1 ACSARRLSSSW
12 QNMLRRKLFTVINV
26 AGLTAAIASSV
37 IIFLYARHEL
47 SFDAVHANA
56 ERIQLVYKERR
67 TATGFQE
74 LDDTWVPL
82 LDLLK
87 QQVPGIADGA
97 RVFSNERTW
106 VELDGSR
113 KFSETLTYADPAI
126 LELFTLPLARG
137 DRATALSGSHK
148 VVLSAEAARRFFG
161 NDDPIGRTLTIN
173 FNDDYTV
180 TGVLAPVPRNSTL
193 RPDLLVPF
201 ENLLADAVAGGNSVG
216 WEQSF
221 LQTFVLLEQGANAAV
236 VQDRLPAVVASVF
249 GEEGTNGT
257 RNMSLKF
264 WSLRSLHDR
273 DTNSNMI
280 AWVLLGIALSIIL
293 VATIN
298 FMNLSIARSLE
309 RAKEV
314 GVRKTMGSL
323 RRQLVLLFFLEPLL
337 ISLFAL
343 ALGVEMARFLLP
355 MFNGWYGLD
364 LALQLGSDPLLL
376 TMLAAVG
383 LAAVLLSGCYPAL
396 VLSGFKPAATLKG
409 NLKSSPTGMRLR
421 NGLTLLQFTV
431 AIVLVTGIASIWLQV
446 RYLQSRQLNF
456 EPENV
461 IAIPLRFGDFAD
473 RELATTAIETFKN
486 ELRALPGV
494 ASVAS
499 SMSIPGDYNE
509 ANIFAQ
515 PEGWAGEEPLRMLIA
530 PADENYFATY
540 GMSFVEGENFRPDTG
555 TAVAI
560 INETAARAIG
570 WDSAV
575 GKRLNDWTVVG
586 VVKDFHYQ
594 SPAAGIRPIIHV
606 YNPAQRTSPAHYYVS
621 VKFDTP
627 GLGSTLA
634 AIEAQWRR
642 MDPSRSFDYFFV
654 GDLIAALYRDVN
666 NAGKVL
672 AWFAVLSIVIANL
685 GLLGLSSYSV
695 VQRTREIGIRKVF
708 GGETAD
714 VALLLT
720 AQFVRPVLLAN
731 LLAWPLAWIA
741 ITRWLESFA
750 YHMELNWLIFPAGGF
765 CILLLALLT
774 VSLQSAKAA
783 AQKPVLA
790 LRYE

>member
-1 ACSARRLSSSW
+1 MFANYVKAAW
-12 QNMLRRKLFTVINV
+12 QNLLRRKLFTLINV
-26 AGLTAAIASSV
+26 AGLTGAIASSI

-47 SFDAVHANA
+47 SFDAMHVNA
-56 ERIQLVYKERR
+56 ERIQLIYKQRR

-74 LDDTWVPL
+74 TDDTWVPL
-82 LDLLK
+82 RDALK
-87 QQVPGIADGA
+87 QQVPGIADGV

-106 VELDGSR
+106 VELDGNR
-113 KFSETLTYADPAI
+113 KFSETLTYADSSI
-126 LELFTLPLARG
+126 LEIFTFPLASG

-161 NDDPIGRTLTIN
+161 NEDPIGRTLTIN

-180 TGVLAPVPRNSTL
+180 SGVLAPVPRNSTL

-201 ENLLADAVAGGNSVG
+201 ENLLADAVAGGNSIG

-221 LQTFVLLEQGANAAV
+221 LQTFVLLEQGTSAET
-236 VQDRLPAVVASVF
+236 VQDRLPAVVASTF
-249 GEEGTNGT
+249 SEDSANGT

-264 WSLRSLHDR
+264 RPLRSLHDSEA
-273 DTNSNMI
+273 NSNTI

-309 RAKEV
+309 RAREV
-314 GVRKTMGSL
+314 GVRKTLGSL
-323 RRQLVLLFFLEPLL
+323 RRQLVLLFFLEPLF

-343 ALGVEMARFLLP
+343 ALGVEMARALLP

-364 LALQLGSDPLLL
+364 LALQLRSDPLLL

-383 LAAVLLSGCYPAL
+383 LAAALLSGCYPAF

-409 NLKSSPTGMRLR
+409 NLKSSPRGLRLR

-431 AIVLVTGIASIWLQV
+431 AIVLVTGIAAIWMQV
-446 RYLQSRQLNF
+446 RYLQGRQLNF
-456 EPENV
+456 APDNV
-461 IAIPLRFGDFAD
+461 IAIPLRLGDFED
-473 RELATTAIETFKN
+473 RELATSAIETFKN

-494 ASVAS
+494 VSVAS
-499 SMSIPGDYNE
+499 SMSIPGDYFE

-515 PEGWAGEEPLRMLIA
+515 PEGRAGEEPLRMLIA
-530 PADENYFATY
+530 SGDEHYFATY
-540 GMSFVEGENFRPDTG
+540 GMRFVEGGNFNEESATP
-555 TAVAI
+555 AAI
-560 INETAARAIG
+560 INETAARALG

-586 VVKDFHYQ
+586 VVKDFQYQ
-594 SPAAGIRPIIHV
+594 SPRNGIRPIIHF
-606 YNPAQRTSPAHYYVS
+606 YSPPQRTALGHNYVS
-621 VKFDTP
+621 VKLDTP
-627 GLGSTLA
+627 DMPGALA
-634 AIEAQWRR
+634 ALEMEWRR

-654 GDLIAALYRDVN
+654 DELVASLYRDVN

-672 AWFAVLSIVIANL
+672 AWFALLSIVIANL

-714 VALLLT
+714 VALLLS

-731 LLAWPLAWIA
+731 LVAWPLAWIS

-750 YHMELNWLIFPAGGF
+750 YRVELNWLIFPAGGF
-765 CILLLALLT
+765 CILVLALLT

-783 AQKPVLA
+783 AQKSVLA